1 MEIHTETVTI
11 IEEQMQ
17 DIKSNGAD
25 IRCSIAVNGRLTGT
39 PEPVAALRKSL
50 MDGGHGPDCIRIESM
65 THSSS
70 NESIGC
76 TAVVAI
82 VAFGVAFSKGE
93 KLDIFLPVIVL
104 GGVALMG
111 YFWWFN
117 RTTTCSFRIH
127 CKDSDA
133 VERTHQ
139 KLGENTKFQVMNT
152 DWRYEVD
159 PSALTS
165 WAEKCIQRAHVRAE
179 KVAEALGVK
188 LDGVHSYEET
198 HSLPRNNYTPDFGG
212 GTPAMERVP
221 AARMRTMDSLAPD
234 NGPSDAERG
243 GLGVIVRYRIK
254 KPA

>member
-17 DIKSNGAD
+17 DIKSNGAE
-25 IRCSIAVNGRLTGT
+25 IRCSISMNGRMTGT
-39 PEPVAALRKSL
+39 PEPVAALRKAL
-50 MDGGHGPDCIRIESM
+50 IDGGHTSDCIRIEGM

-76 TAVVAI
+76 TAIMVLVACG
-82 VAFGVAFSKGE
+82 AAFSKGAQLE
-93 KLDIFLPVIVL
+93 VFLPVIL
-104 GGVALMG
+104 IGGAAVMA

-127 CKDSDA
+127 CKDSAA

-139 KLGENTKFQVMNT
+139 KLGENIKFQVLNT

-159 PSALTS
+159 SAALTG
-165 WAEKCIQRAHVRAE
+165 WAEKCIQRAHLRAE

-188 LDGVHSYEET
+188 LDGVHSYEES

-212 GTPAMERVP
+212 GAPAM
-221 AARMRTMDSLAPD
+221 ARMAVARRATLDSYEPD